1 MAKHYQLIIIRGW
14 KLHLGPYSSLKS
26 QNMREFDPHYIWVHP
41 LRIEWLPQ
49 FTSFGQPLVSFRVLQ
64 INLHLTP
71 YSSSRSCPFMMA
83 SWAICY
89 SFKKFH
95 SWLLSRRGWSKGLK
109 SPSLLAWVGRDNRT
123 YGGVA
128 FRTGAMFGF
137 NPIELANSTFE
148 CLCLLLCHLDSLLE
162 PSSSSPLIIQQYS
175 AIMFNNMVNLCLQT

>member
-1 MAKHYQLIIIRGW
+1 MLCAPLSHNDVEGSLPHLLQGMAKHYQLIIIWGW

-64 INLHLTP
+64 INFHLTP
-71 YSSSRSCPFMMA
+71 YSSSRTCPFMMA

-123 YGGVA
+123 YGGAA
-128 FRTGAMFGF
+128 FRTGGYVWFRPHRISQFHIWMPLPFIMPF
-137 NPIELANSTFE
+137 RHPIGT
-148 CLCLLLCHLDSLLE
+148 
-162 PSSSSPLIIQQYS
+162 I
-175 AIMFNNMVNLCLQT
+175 